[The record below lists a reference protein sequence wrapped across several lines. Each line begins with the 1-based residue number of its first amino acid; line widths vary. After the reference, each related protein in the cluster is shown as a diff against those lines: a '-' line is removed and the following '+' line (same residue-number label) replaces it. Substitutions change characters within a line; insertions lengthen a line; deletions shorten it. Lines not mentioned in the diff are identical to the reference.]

1 MDAER
6 PSPEDSQHQEVIEA
20 YQRQGRW
27 ILPGFLALV
36 ILIGLGVIYFRPAYR
51 WMKERRGDA
60 LAAEAR
66 AAMEAG
72 EYERAMTRIRTA
84 VQFAPKRLTVARI
97 TAEMCDLYG
106 LPEALGY
113 WQTVV
118 ADPSATRLDRQRFVT
133 SALNLGREDL
143 AQKELAELVKEDEAD
158 LENIRLSIRF
168 LRQRGDVEA
177 AIVVARRGTILHP
190 TNSAPKL
197 ALASLMAGHPLPSY
211 RDEGRGLLRELARS
225 ESPVQIEALKT
236 LAVDKSLTREEKASI
251 ADQLERLKNPPVD
264 SMLSLLTLRLELAPA
279 SRGALVT
286 RTTELAVQRTNSAEV
301 ALCLKWLYENG
312 ASDRLLEAMP
322 LTRARK
328 DQGWIFWHCTALGG
342 VGRWDDLVL
351 LLEDKELPLMQYRRF
366 GLLASAAHAQGNSE
380 AARNHLDSAIGYA
393 RGLPEEL
400 QRLAKLSEQM
410 GDHNMAMRAWVELLE
425 LPSLAKAAALQVLR
439 LSQMGDRPDLVILA
453 TRRLLS
459 LNPNDLLA
467 LNELAYTLFLEGRR
481 DPEIEKQFLEAA
493 QQPDSQPGLRITLA
507 LFYLQDNRASE
518 ALDVLEGQGLNLE
531 RAPSRWRM
539 VHALV
544 LAANQ
549 QREAAKRIFAGL
561 NTDRLK
567 TAEKNLVS
575 RWL

>member
-6 PSPEDSQHQEVIEA
+6 PSPEDSQHLEVIEA

-36 ILIGLGVIYFRPAYR
+36 IVIGLGVIYFRPAYR
-51 WMKERRGDA
+51 WMKERRGDV

-66 AAMEAG
+66 AAMDAG
-72 EYERAMTRIRTA
+72 EYERAMTRIRSA
-84 VQFAPKRLTVARI
+84 VQLAPKRITVARI

-106 LPEALGY
+106 MPEALGY

-118 ADPSATRLDRQRFVT
+118 TDPKATRLDRQRFVS
-133 SALNLGREDL
+133 SALNLGREDM

-158 LENIRLSIRF
+158 LENLRLSIRF

-177 AIVVARRGTILHP
+177 AILVARRGIVLHP
-190 TNSAPKL
+190 TNAAPKL

-211 RDEGRGLLRELARS
+211 RDEGRGLLRELAHG

-236 LAVDKSLTREEKASI
+236 LAVDKSLPREEKVSI
-251 ADQLERLKNPPVD
+251 AGQLERLKDPPVD
-264 SMLSLLTLRLELAPA
+264 SVLTLQTLRLELAPD
-279 SRGALVT
+279 SRGMLVT
-286 RTTELAVQRTNSAEV
+286 RTTELATQRTNSAEV

-312 ASDRLLEAMP
+312 ASEKLLEAMP
-322 LTRARK
+322 LVRARK

-342 VGRWDDLVL
+342 VGRWNDLVA
-351 LLEDKELPLMQYRRF
+351 LLEDKELPLVQYRRF
-366 GLLASAAHAQGNSE
+366 GLLASAAHAQGNAE
-380 AARNHLDSAIGYA
+380 AARNHLDSAIGFA

-425 LPSLAKAAALQVLR
+425 LPSLAKSAALQVLR
-439 LSQMGDRPDLVILA
+439 LSQLGDRPDLVILA
-453 TRRLLS
+453 TRRLLG
-459 LNPNDLLA
+459 LNPTDLLA

-481 DPEIEKQFLEAA
+481 DPEVEKQFLDAA
-493 QQPDSQPGLRITLA
+493 LQADSQPGLKITLA

-518 ALDVLEGQGLNLE
+518 ALDVLEGNGLDLE
-531 RAPSRWRM
+531 RAPYRWRM
-539 VHALV
+539 IHALV

-549 QREAAKRIFAGL
+549 QREVAKKIFAGL
-561 NTDRLK
+561 DVERLK
-567 TAEKNLVS
+567 AAERNLAS

>member
-1 MDAER
+1 
-6 PSPEDSQHQEVIEA
+6 
-20 YQRQGRW
+20 
-27 ILPGFLALV
+27 
-36 ILIGLGVIYFRPAYR
+36 
-51 WMKERRGDA
+51 
-60 LAAEAR
+60 
-66 AAMEAG
+66 
-72 EYERAMTRIRTA
+72 
-84 VQFAPKRLTVARI
+84 
-97 TAEMCDLYG
+97 
-106 LPEALGY
+106 
-113 WQTVV
+113 VV
-118 ADPSATRLDRQRFVT
+118 ANPKATRLDRQRFVS

-143 AQKELAELVKEDEAD
+143 AQKELAELVKADEAD
-158 LENIRLSIRF
+158 LENLRLSIRF

-197 ALASLMAGHPLPSY
+197 ALASLMMGHPLPSY
-211 RDEGRGLLRELARS
+211 RDEGRGLLRELSRS
-225 ESPVQIEALKT
+225 ENPVQIEALKT
-236 LAVDKSLTREEKASI
+236 LALDRSLAREEKASV

-264 SMLSLLTLRLELAPA
+264 AVLSLLTLRLELLPE

-286 RTTELAVQRTNSAEV
+286 RTAELATQRTNSAEV

-312 ASDRLLEAMP
+312 ASEKLLEAMP
-322 LTRARK
+322 LARARK

-342 VGRWDDLVL
+342 VGRWDELVA
-351 LLEDKELPLMQYRRF
+351 LLEDKELPLVQYRRF
-366 GLLASAAHAQGNSE
+366 GLLASAAHAQGNTE

-439 LSQMGDRPDLVILA
+439 LSQLGDRPDLVILA

-459 LNPNDLLA
+459 LNPNDLMA

-481 DPEIEKQFLEAA
+481 DPEVEKRFLEATL
-493 QQPDSQPGLRITLA
+493 QPDCPPGLKITLA
-507 LFYLQDNRASE
+507 LFYLQDNRTSE
-518 ALDVLEGQGLNLE
+518 ALDVLEGQGLNLDL
-531 RAPSRWRM
+531 APARWRM
-539 VHALV
+539 IHALV

-549 QREAAKRIFAGL
+549 QREAAKKIYAGL
-561 NTDRLK
+561 DTDRLK
-567 TAEKNLVS
+567 AAERNLAN